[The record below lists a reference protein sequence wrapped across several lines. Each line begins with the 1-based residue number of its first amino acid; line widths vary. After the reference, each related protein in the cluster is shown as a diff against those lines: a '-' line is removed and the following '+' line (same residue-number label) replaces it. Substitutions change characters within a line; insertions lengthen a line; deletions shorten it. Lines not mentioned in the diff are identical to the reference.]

1 MSLDE
6 ACDCTEDAAAV
17 NCQQLYRYETWA
29 EEGFPFRARQTL

>member
-17 NCQQLYRYETWA
+17 NCQQLYRYER
-29 EEGFPFRARQTL
+29 GPKKDFRFAPGKP